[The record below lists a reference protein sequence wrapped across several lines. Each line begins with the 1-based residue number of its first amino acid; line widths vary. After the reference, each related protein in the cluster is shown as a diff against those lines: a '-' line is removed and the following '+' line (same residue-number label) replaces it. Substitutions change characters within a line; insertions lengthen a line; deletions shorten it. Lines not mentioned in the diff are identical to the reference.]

1 MYTWARHVFDHRE
14 TFGKIFVLSWRMTF
28 PCPRR
33 LSHLFVRLLEARS
46 QFPAGVNCTCDAARC
61 FAHSYI
67 NRMAR
72 QFSSQNLSSQNLDKQ
87 TVGLCGDV
95 APLAPRRVTQGMFA
109 TLPNEITIPEALQ
122 QMRVSANVNFHE
134 SVDVA
139 VRLGI
144 DARRSD
150 LVIRGV
156 TNLPHPT
163 GKAIRVCVFADGIA
177 ADEARDAGA
186 HIVGAGSLVD
196 DIKLNGLSALN
207 FDKAIAHEKMLPKLA
222 EIAGILGRRGMMPN
236 RKVGTV
242 TSNVGDAVRVMLSGR
257 IEFRAEKN
265 AIVHAAIGKLHS
277 APSALE
283 ENVLSFLV
291 AVMNLRP
298 RGVKG
303 APSESN
309 FVKDIVL
316 SSTMGKHSYRV
327 RKYAM
332 RALPQAGEL

>member
-1 MYTWARHVFDHRE
+1 MMNYLFFGSIGVMAETSNVQRQCYNMALAEFD
-14 TFGKIFVLSWRMTF
+14 TGLSWNVASYCDLIRT
-28 PCPRR
+28 PGGLDR
-33 LSHLFVRLLEARS
+33 LE
-46 QFPAGVNCTCDAARC
+46 
-61 FAHSYI
+61 
-67 NRMAR
+67 
-72 QFSSQNLSSQNLDKQ
+72 
-87 TVGLCGDV
+87 
-95 APLAPRRVTQGMFA
+95 
-109 TLPNEITIPEALQ
+109 
-122 QMRVSANVNFHE
+122 
-134 SVDVA
+134 
-139 VRLGI
+139 RLGI
-144 DARRSD
+144 DAKRSD

-196 DIKLNGLSALN
+196 DIKLNGLSSLN
-207 FDKAIAHEKMLPKLA
+207 FDKAIAHENMLPKLA
-222 EIAGILGRRGMMPN
+222 EIAGILGRRGMMPS

-332 RALPQAGEL
+332 RALPQAGGL